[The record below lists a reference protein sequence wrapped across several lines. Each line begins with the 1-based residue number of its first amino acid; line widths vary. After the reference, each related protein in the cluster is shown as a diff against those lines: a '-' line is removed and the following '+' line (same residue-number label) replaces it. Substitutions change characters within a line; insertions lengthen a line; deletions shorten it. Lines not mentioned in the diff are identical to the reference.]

1 MAGSDPRAQARKVF
15 DRIVS
20 TEVEAI
26 NRRRPENHRPPLS
39 VGLAGRPDGDG
50 HLAGSKTPVLEVTAL
65 ALSGGGI
72 RAASFSLGVLQAL
85 NEHKCFPRID
95 YLSTVSGGGYIGAAV
110 TATMTKTKGKFV
122 FGEGTAEDTFGARP
136 ADVKDTQEV
145 GHLRNYS
152 NYLIP
157 FGARDV
163 ITALA
168 IVTRGLVANG
178 AIVLGVALLLAAL
191 TVMPTPVRSDLLD
204 PNIFGFLIANLPH
217 LDWLDDN
224 NFGIALLMILAG
236 LPLFLCW
243 AIWRSL
249 QATRLW
255 RHGPRRRE
263 DQAEFRTWWPAIFA
277 GYLLLLAAVAIVEFQ
292 PFVLAGMFDLLDKE
306 NTSATADN

>member
-1 MAGSDPRAQARKVF
+1 
-15 DRIVS
+15 
-20 TEVEAI
+20 
-26 NRRRPENHRPPLS
+26 
-39 VGLAGRPDGDG
+39 
-50 HLAGSKTPVLEVTAL
+50 
-65 ALSGGGI
+65 
-72 RAASFSLGVLQAL
+72 
-85 NEHKCFPRID
+85 
-95 YLSTVSGGGYIGAAV
+95 
-110 TATMTKTKGKFV
+110 
-122 FGEGTAEDTFGARP
+122 
-136 ADVKDTQEV
+136 
-145 GHLRNYS
+145 
-152 NYLIP
+152 IP

-255 RHGPRRRE
+255 RRGPHRRE

-277 GYLLLLAAVAIVEFQ
+277 GYLLLLAAVAIIEFQ
-292 PFVLAGMFDLLDKE
+292 PFVLSGMFDLLDKA
-306 NTSATADN
+306 NTSATADNSMLSAFIKWLVAMVAPVGAVVTFFRQQIGTLFKSVTTSSRFTTKLLAVGAGIGVWIGGAALPLVLWVLYLHLSFWAISNDGPPGVT